1 MWGMNPYPLLFM
13 PVYRDYVWGGD
24 RIRERFSRPAAPS
37 PCAESWEISAH
48 PDGMGVVENGP
59 CAGKTLAEICA
70 ESGAEILGTHCPDGR
85 FPILVK
91 LIDAK
96 TRLSVQVHPD
106 EGAAARYGG
115 EAKTEMWY
123 ILDAPQDAFVCAGLR
138 SGVGPR
144 IFGDAIKDRKVASTL
159 RTLPVSPGKAVF
171 IPGGLVHAIC
181 EGCLILEV
189 QQSSNTTYRVYD
201 WDRVDAGG
209 NPRMLHVKQAMEVID
224 WHAPEIGLFSSI
236 PMKAAAAS
244 NKRDRVLRCD
254 FFTMERFTLAE
265 PEPFKPDGS
274 SFRALFAPDGDVA
287 INWADGQETLPAGRS
302 CLIPAAMPPY
312 SLGSVDGVATVL
324 SVEV

>member
-1 MWGMNPYPLLFM
+1 MWGMNLYPLLFM

-24 RIRERFSRPAAPS
+24 RIRERFGRPAAPS

-48 PDGMGVVENGP
+48 PDGMGVVENGS

-106 EGAAARYGG
+106 EGAASRYGG

-138 SGVGPR
+138 PGVGPR

-201 WDRVDAGG
+201 WDRVDAAGKG
-209 NPRMLHVKQAMEVID
+209 RELHIDKALQVID
-224 WHAPEIGLFSSI
+224 WKNNGDPVCKPAGTTICESPYFRLARFELNKQTIFPMTGGTFHALFISAGAGRISWSGGEEKLSPGQSWLVPAALGEYSI
-236 PMKAAAAS
+236 S
-244 NKRDRVLRCD
+244 
-254 FFTMERFTLAE
+254 
-265 PEPFKPDGS
+265 PDGTIEV
-274 SFRALFAPDGDVA
+274 L
-287 INWADGQETLPAGRS
+287 QTT
-302 CLIPAAMPPY
+302 IP
-312 SLGSVDGVATVL
+312 
-324 SVEV
+324 